1 MADRLSRGRLPGGRL
16 SGVTIA
22 ARPAAA
28 PAAEGVPAEIARADS
43 GSQRLPLKPASHNA
57 RLLPRKALLSPR
69 AWDRLIG
76 LASPVALL
84 AIWEVLA
91 RIGAIDPR
99 FFPAPSSIA
108 VAFVRLSASGELW
121 ANLSA
126 SLTRLGWG
134 YLLGGVPALL
144 LGLAMG
150 LYRPV
155 RAIVDPLVAAT
166 YPVPKSAILPLM
178 LLIFG
183 LGEASKIMMVALG
196 VFYPVLINTAAGV
209 LQIDRIYLDVGR
221 NFGAGRW
228 QTFRTIAL
236 PGAAPLIMAGVK
248 LGVGMGLILIA
259 IAEMVGAQNGIGYMI
274 WNAWQLM
281 NVETMYVALFVIAVL
296 GFAFNTALDEIGR
309 WILPWKA
316 RG

>member
-1 MADRLSRGRLPGGRL
+1 MADQLAGAGAEP
-16 SGVTIA
+16 IA
-22 ARPAAA
+22 APPPR
-28 PAAEGVPAEIARADS
+28 RS
-43 GSQRLPLKPASHNA
+43 G
-57 RLLPRKALLSPR
+57 LSPR
-69 AWDRLIG
+69 ARDRLIG
-76 LASPVALL
+76 LVSPVVLL
-84 AIWEVLA
+84 AIWETLA
-91 RIGAIDPR
+91 RTGAIDPR

-108 VAFVRLSASGELW
+108 VSFVQLCGSGELW
-121 ANLSA
+121 TNLSA
-126 SLTRLGWG
+126 SLARLGWG

-155 RAIVDPLVAAT
+155 RALVDPLVAAT
-166 YPVPKSAILPLM
+166 YPVPKSAILPLV

-183 LGEASKIMMVALG
+183 LGEASKIVMVALG
-196 VFYPVLINTAAGV
+196 VFYPVLINTTAGV
-209 LQIDRIYLDVGR
+209 LQIEPIYLDVGK

-259 IAEMVGAQNGIGYMI
+259 IAEMVGAQDGIGYMI

-281 NVETMYVALFVIAVL
+281 TVDTMFVGLIVIAVL
-296 GFAFNTALDEIGR
+296 GFAFNVALDELER
-309 WILPWKA
+309 WILPWKV